1 MKIFDIKVSIFEKKF
16 KTEKNAR
23 VRERLQIMWYL
34 RQKYTQ
40 REVAKMLSISNG
52 IVAFWKKRFEQEGFA
67 GLQDKEGRG
76 RKAALTEE
84 QLSMLGSALTEGI
97 LLDDNY
103 RRGFITKDVRTFIQQ
118 EFKQEY
124 TPRHCRGLLKKIG
137 CSMQVPRPRNK
148 SRNQAAVDEFKRE
161 FKKNVHVWVL
171 T

>member
-1 MKIFDIKVSIFEKKF
+1 MRILDVKASVFERKF
-16 KTEKNAR
+16 KSEKNVK
-23 VRERLQIMWYL
+23 VRERLQLLWHL

-52 IVAFWKKRFEQEGFA
+52 IVAFWKKRFEQKGFI

-76 RKAALTEE
+76 RKSALTEE
-84 QLSMLGSALTEGI
+84 QLSILGSALNEGI
-97 LLDDNY
+97 LLEDNY
-103 RRGFITKDVRTFIQQ
+103 HRGFITKDVRRFIHE

-148 SRNQAAVDEFKRE
+148 RRNQTAVDEFKRE
-161 FKKNVHVWVL
+161 FKKNVRVWVL

>member
-1 MKIFDIKVSIFEKKF
+1 MMILDVKTSVFEKKF
-16 KTEKNAR
+16 KKERNVK
-23 VRERLQIMWYL
+23 VRERLQILWHL
-34 RQKYTQ
+34 RQRYTQ

-52 IVAFWKKRFEQEGFA
+52 IVAFWKKRFEQEGFI

-84 QLSMLGSALTEGI
+84 QLSMLGSALNDGVP
-97 LLDDNY
+97 LDDGY
-103 RRGFITKDVRTFIQQ
+103 HRGFITKDVRGFIQQ

-148 SRNQAAVDEFKRE
+148 SRNQAAVDEFKNE
-161 FKKNVHVWVL
+161 FKKNGRVWVL

>member
-1 MKIFDIKVSIFEKKF
+1 MKILDVKTDVFERKF
-16 KTEKNAR
+16 KAEETVN
-23 VRERLQIMWYL
+23 VRERLQILWYL

-52 IVAFWKKRFEQEGFA
+52 IVAFWKKRFEQEGFT

-84 QLSMLGSALTEGI
+84 QLSMLGSALNDGVPLEDG
-97 LLDDNY
+97 Y
-103 RRGFITKDVRTFIQQ
+103 RRGFITKDVRGFIQQ

-124 TPRHCRGLLKKIG
+124 TPRHCRGLLKMIG

-148 SRNQAAVDEFKRE
+148 SRNQEAVETFKKE
-161 FKKNVHVWVL
+161 FKKNVHVWTL

>member
-1 MKIFDIKVSIFEKKF
+1 MKILDVKSGLFEKKF
-16 KTEKNAR
+16 KAEKNVAI
-23 VRERLQIMWYL
+23 RERLQILRYI

-84 QLSMLGSALTEGI
+84 QLSMLGSALNEGI

-103 RRGFITKDVRTFIQQ
+103 RRGFITKDVRGFIHE

-148 SRNQAAVDEFKRE
+148 NRNQAAVDEFKRE
-161 FKKNVHVWVL
+161 FKKNVHFWVL

>member
-1 MKIFDIKVSIFEKKF
+1 MRIFNIKTAVFESKF
-16 KTEKNAR
+16 KAEKNAN
-23 VRERLQIMWYL
+23 VRERLQLLWYL

-40 REVAKMLSISNG
+40 REVAKLLSISNG
-52 IVAFWKKRFEQEGFA
+52 IVAFWKKRFEQEGFV

-84 QLSMLGSALTEGI
+84 QLSMLGSALDQGI

-103 RRGFITKDVRTFIQQ
+103 RRGFITKDVRNFIHE
-118 EFKQEY
+118 EFKQQY

-148 SRNQAAVDEFKRE
+148 SRNQAAVAE
-161 FKKNVHVWVL
+161 FKKDFKKNKHL
-171 T
+171 

>member
-1 MKIFDIKVSIFEKKF
+1 MKLLDVKTDVFERKF
-16 KTEKNAR
+16 KIENNVN
-23 VRERLQIMWYL
+23 VRERLQILWYL

-52 IVAFWKKRFEQEGFA
+52 IVAFWKKRFEQEGFI

-84 QLSMLGSALTEGI
+84 QLSMIGSALNEGI
-97 LLDDNY
+97 LLSDNY
-103 RRGFITKDVRTFIQQ
+103 RRGFITKDVREFIHEEFSQQ
-118 EFKQEY
+118 Y

-148 SRNQAAVDEFKRE
+148 SRNQAAVDEFKLE